1 MASLLEK
8 VSTLISA
15 NLHSLVDKALQSNNI
30 AVVDQYI
37 RQVEDSLE
45 DLEDAAATVGGEV
58 KSLKRKLDEY
68 EQKEDEL
75 DRAINAFLVEGNDSA
90 AVATQSKL
98 NSTQRLIETYQEQ
111 IQRQKEEFQKLLDAK
126 VKLEA
131 RLATMKQQREEL
143 QAMLELAKSKEI
155 SVKAMKGL
163 DDLKG
168 IGDADISRI
177 AESIYSRLD
186 KASTAAEMRAGEVCA
201 GKVARLALPADH
213 EAAVRVLARP
223 GGTGRGGAQREDR
236 KTMRDQASHIA

>member
-168 IGDADISRI
+168 TGDADISRI

-186 KASTAAEMRAGEVCA
+186 KASTAAEMRAQD
-201 GKVARLALPADH
+201 LDQQIDD
-213 EAAVRVLARP
+213 VLESNTINTQLEER
-223 GGTGRGGAQREDR
+223 R
-236 KTMRDQASHIA
+236 KKLGLS